1 MMLDKSVRSRVA
13 KIHQKTQIKFT
24 YQMSE
29 SGMSVEF
36 SITMT
41 FTDYGTTVITETVAE

>member
-1 MMLDKSVRSRVA
+1 MMLDKSVNSRIA

-24 YQMSE
+24 YQMSDD
-29 SGMSVEF
+29 GQTVEVT
-36 SITMT
+36 STMT